1 MKTTK
6 KIIAIWW
13 VFFTV
18 MVFIIGVWYAKK
30 QFDVYVQKTSERKQF
45 VQFLEKNRESFELYK
60 KILVKGSA
68 EQDEIKKYV
77 LNTATSFSAISRIES
92 DMQRAGLATKERGG
106 LMSVTPREDVVLA
119 TKGAREIIVELE
131 AEGPYRRVDQYIK
144 GLSSLPYVSYIE
156 KVNLQFL
163 EKIQTTVSTEGP
175 TTRARI
181 YLIIIET
188 LANTKKAE

>member
-13 VFFTV
+13 VFFTIV
-18 MVFIIGVWYAKK
+18 VFIVGIWYAKK
-30 QFDVYVQKTSERKQF
+30 QFDIYVQKTSERKQF
-45 VQFLEKNRESFELYK
+45 VEFLEKNRESFELYK

-77 LNTATSFSAISRIES
+77 LNTGTSFSAISRIEA
-92 DMQRAGLATKERGG
+92 DMQKAGLATKERGG
-106 LMSVTPREDVVLA
+106 LMSVTPREDTVLA

-131 AEGPYRRVDQYIK
+131 AEGPYRRIDEYIK
-144 GLSSLPYVSYIE
+144 GLHFLPYVSYIE
-156 KVNLQFL
+156 KVNIQFL
-163 EKIQTTVSTEGP
+163 EKIQTTVSSEGP

-188 LANTKKAE
+188 LANTKKTE